1 VIPCSAEMRA
11 EAGVGRCAQREYRLW
26 VGIRIAL
33 HVGFG
38 GTWPGTGW
46 GQSGCGHVRE
56 SGWAWFSKNDQAGSV
71 KRGGPCFEIEISASP
86 LSHNHSTPF
95 DCSVSLSSLFIL
107 DPGGGG
113 APAGGLVTPAAP
125 LYQGMLWSAWTAAP
139 ACGEAR
145 PSRGGATSS
154 GGTSVASRQAP
165 AGLQPAM
172 VPVLVPRGGCGSA
185 CGGRARIWWSSLL
198 HRAMAAWI

>member
-1 VIPCSAEMRA
+1 MRA

-26 VGIRIAL
+26 GRDTYSVARWFWWNMARDRVGAEWMWTCTR
-33 HVGFG
+33 
-38 GTWPGTGW
+38 
-46 GQSGCGHVRE
+46 VRL
-56 SGWAWFSKNDQAGSV
+56 GLFSKNDQAGSV